1 MDSIKSSGEM
11 MRARTFGRSF
21 ESIIGDLYYAT
32 SSTSAATGAVTAS
45 AAATA
50 TTATSTA
57 QTGSSLK
64 QSTSPTATP
73 SSSRRRTIYQLP
85 VFGESQAFWR
95 AIDRLSPS
103 YQTPTPTPTSAT
115 TATTTATTAT
125 TSTSTPAFSSQRF
138 LSGLQELI
146 DPDATRYA
154 PVKYPSQIYTRPV
167 KYTLIHTHSPSQ
179 ISTRSAVTLA

>member
-1 MDSIKSSGEM
+1 M

-64 QSTSPTATP
+64 QTSSPPPPPTTSP
-73 SSSRRRTIYQLP
+73 RRRTIYQLP

>member
-1 MDSIKSSGEM
+1 

-64 QSTSPTATP
+64 QTSSPPPPPTTSP
-73 SSSRRRTIYQLP
+73 RRRTIYQLP

-103 YQTPTPTPTSAT
+103 YQTTTTTP
-115 TATTTATTAT
+115 TATTAT
-125 TSTSTPAFSSQRF
+125 TIATATAPSTPAFSSQWF

-154 PVKYPSQIYTRPV
+154 APVKYPSQIYTRPV
-167 KYTLIHTHSPSQ
+167 KYS
-179 ISTRSAVTLA
+179 LAPQSI